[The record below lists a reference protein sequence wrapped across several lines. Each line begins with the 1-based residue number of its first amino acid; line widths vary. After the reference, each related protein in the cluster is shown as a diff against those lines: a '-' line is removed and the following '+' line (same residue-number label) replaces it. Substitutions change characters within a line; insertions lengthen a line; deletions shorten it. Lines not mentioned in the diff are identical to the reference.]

1 MEQIS
6 FAIDGRVQ
14 GLAAAFGTHG
24 SYGSATVS
32 TCEQLPSGYVKIA
45 NESGHRNS
53 GFTH

>member
-14 GLAAAFGTHG
+14 GLAAAFGAAFGTTHG

-32 TCEQLPSGYVKIA
+32 TC
-45 NESGHRNS
+45 
-53 GFTH
+53 